1 VTTKGKDKVFNKLKK
16 TIDNIESLIET
27 DQRFLGYGL
36 GVEALQAQGVSFREF
51 QSWQPPKD
59 LATPVVYLLPAGES

>member
-1 VTTKGKDKVFNKLKK
+1 MTTKGRDNVFSKLKE
-16 TIDNIESLIET
+16 TIGRIESFIET

-51 QSWQPPKD
+51 QSLQPPRD
-59 LATPVVYLLPAGES
+59 SSAPVVYLLPARER